1 MIVSAIIEG
10 KQVAVRLSA
19 SAARALARRTQPLM
33 AEIHLIFGCM
43 VAKRVWFTEKLR
55 PEAVS
60 VAQGLS
66 ICFRPVRYERSC
78 RIDGIDKGEASPDY
92 PVAGPRRRFVPDIVF
107 IDYRA
112 GKWVGDFTYDKDA
125 AARLHAVN
133 SALPQIAQQQTLTAS
148 AN

>member
-1 MIVSAIIEG
+1 MILSAIIEG

-19 SAARALARRTQPLM
+19 TAARALARRTQPLL

-43 VAKRVWFTEKLR
+43 VAKRVWFTEKPR
-55 PEAVS
+55 IEAVPI
-60 VAQGLS
+60 AQGLS
-66 ICFRPVRYERSC
+66 LCFRPVRYARSC

-92 PVAGPRRRFVPDIVF
+92 PVVGPRRRFVPDIVF

-112 GKWVGDFTYDKDA
+112 GKWVGDFTYDKVA

-133 SALPQIAQQQTLTAS
+133 SAPPPSAGPTLTAS